1 MQLAEALHRVAQL
14 ESRLRSNTAI
24 DSHAPEGPSAPELDS
39 DDDDHRLNLGP
50 DLDGGDSPRSVPRSQ
65 FLSGQSVSRPR
76 TIITD
81 STHGQSTLA
90 KTPAKPQV
98 SRNRDAEPL
107 DGFTRVYSTGR
118 QGTQS
123 AHLSIQW

>member
-1 MQLAEALHRVAQL
+1 
-14 ESRLRSNTAI
+14 
-24 DSHAPEGPSAPELDS
+24 
-39 DDDDHRLNLGP
+39 LNLGP

-107 DGFTRVYSTGR
+107 DVASPASIPRVGKVP
-118 QGTQS
+118 QP
-123 AHLSIQW
+123 AHISIQW